1 MADLVF
7 VFYSNCFCR
16 LLTEILKLRILS
28 FFAKHFKLYCQLI
41 ERKPEKRKPAS
52 VRGYLRESSPFTSF
66 LLTFGKLTIEF
77 EMLYK

>member
-1 MADLVF
+1 MAALVF

-41 ERKPEKRKPAS
+41 ERKLAS
-52 VRGYLRESSPFTSF
+52 VRGYLRGSSPFTSF

>member
-41 ERKPEKRKPAS
+41 ERKPEKREGTAS
-52 VRGYLRESSPFTSF
+52 PVAGSF
-66 LLTFGKLTIEF
+66 KLSELAKHF
-77 EMLYK
+77 KLCGQLPERK

>member
-28 FFAKHFKLYCQLI
+28 FFANDNFYN
-41 ERKPEKRKPAS
+41 P
-52 VRGYLRESSPFTSF
+52 VRIHSSLNYLSP
-66 LLTFGKLTIEF
+66 LDF
-77 EMLYK
+77 EAVYL